1 MTAVKRFLGAA
12 LILPVL
18 VACTEGEAD
27 ERPSVPS
34 APVELGN
41 LIIMAEATGS
51 VEPIRRVEVKSK
63 ASGEILRLYVDVG
76 DRVEPGALLANIDPR
91 DVRNGFEQ
99 AEADLDVAKARLEI
113 SLDQFT
119 RAENL
124 IAADV
129 ITTQE
134 METRKLDY
142 ANARAAMVR
151 AEANFELNEL
161 RLSDV
166 TIRAPMAGTIILRS
180 VEEGTVIQSASQNV
194 SGGTTLMIMANLE
207 NMQVRTLVDE
217 TDMGDIRADM
227 EATVRVEAFPDRVFS
242 GVVEKIEPQAVVLQN
257 VTMFPVIVR
266 LSNREGL
273 LKPGMNAEVE
283 ILIAEAPNVVLV
295 PNNAVVSPQDAAP
308 AAMVLGLDP
317 ENFDFRSMFPQ
328 RGGRRG
334 DFAGRGGGGG
344 RDGAGARGGG
354 GARRDNAGG
363 NRRGGNS
370 GGRPG
375 DARFDSLRAL
385 VESGEISQDSL
396 RALLSGR
403 RGGPGAAAGESR
415 IEGRQALVFLIAEDG
430 TIEPRAITVGL
441 SDWDRSQ
448 VLSGLEGGEQVALI
462 GAAQLQQSQQ
472 DFLDRIRS
480 RSGSP
485 FSGNSGRGRGR

>member
-1 MTAVKRFLGAA
+1 MTAVNRFLGVA
-12 LILPVL
+12 LMLPVL
-18 VACTEGEAD
+18 AACTEGEAD
-27 ERPSVPS
+27 EAPSVPS
-34 APVELGN
+34 ARVERGN
-41 LIIMAEATGS
+41 LIIKAEATGS

-63 ASGEILRLYVDVG
+63 ASGEILRLLVDVG
-76 DRVEPGALLANIDPR
+76 DRVETGALLANIDPR

-113 SLDQFT
+113 SFDQFT

-129 ITTQE
+129 ITTLE
-134 METRKLDY
+134 LETRKLDY

-166 TIRAPMAGTIILRS
+166 TIRAPMAGTIIERS
-180 VEEGTVIQSASQNV
+180 VEEGVVIQSASQNV

-217 TDMGDIRADM
+217 TDMGEIRAGM
-227 EATVRVEAFPDRVFS
+227 EATVRVEAFADRIFA
-242 GVVEKIEPQAVVLQN
+242 GVVEKIEPQAVVQQN

-266 LSNREGL
+266 LSNREGM

-283 ILIAEAPNVVLV
+283 ILIAEAPDVVLV

-317 ENFDFRSMFPQ
+317 EDFDFRSMLPQ
-328 RGGRRG
+328 RGGRGGRGG
-334 DFAGRGGGGG
+334 DFSGRGGGG
-344 RDGAGARGGG
+344 RDGSGVRGEGS
-354 GARRDNAGG
+354 ARRGNAGG
-363 NRRGGNS
+363 NRRDSNGGV
-370 GGRPG
+370 RPRN
-375 DARFDSLRAL
+375 ARFDSLRAL

-396 RALLSGR
+396 RTLLSGGR
-403 RGGPGAAAGESR
+403 PGGAGESR
-415 IEGRQALVFLIAEDG
+415 IEGRAALVFVIAEDG

-448 VLSGLEGGEQVALI
+448 VLTGLEGGEQVALI
-462 GAAQLQQSQQ
+462 GAAQLQRSQQ
-472 DFLDRIRS
+472 EFLERIRS

-485 FSGNSGRGRGR
+485 FGGSSGRGRGR

>member
-1 MTAVKRFLGAA
+1 MKRFLGAA

-76 DRVEPGALLANIDPR
+76 DRVEPGALLADIDPR

-113 SLDQFT
+113 SLDQFA

-217 TDMGDIRADM
+217 TDMGDIRPDM

-242 GVVEKIEPQAVVLQN
+242 GVVEKIEPQAIVQQN

-295 PNNAVVSPQDAAP
+295 PNNAIVSPQDAAP
-308 AAMVLGLDP
+308 AAMVLGLNP
-317 ENFDFRSMFPQ
+317 EDFDFRSILPQ
-328 RGGRRG
+328 RGGRGG
-334 DFAGRGGGGG
+334 DFAGRGGGG
-344 RDGAGARGGG
+344 RDGAGARGGDG
-354 GARRDNAGG
+354 GRRDNARG
-363 NRRGGNS
+363 NQRGGNG

-375 DARFDSLRAL
+375 NARFDSLRAL

-396 RALLSGR
+396 RTLLQGGR
-403 RGGPGAAAGESR
+403 RGDPGASSASR
-415 IEGRQALVFLIAEDG
+415 IEGRQALVFVIAEDG

-462 GAAQLQQSQQ
+462 GAAQLQASQQ
-472 DFLDRIRS
+472 EFLERIRS

-485 FSGNSGRGRGR
+485 FGGNTGGRGRGR

>member
-1 MTAVKRFLGAA
+1 MTSVKRFLGVA
-12 LILPVL
+12 LMLPVL
-18 VACTEGEAD
+18 GACTEGEAD
-27 ERPSVPS
+27 EALSVPS
-34 APVELGN
+34 ALVERGN
-41 LIIMAEATGS
+41 LIIKAEATGS

-63 ASGEILRLYVDVG
+63 ASGEILRLFVDVG
-76 DRVEPGALLANIDPR
+76 DRVEPGTLLATIDPR

-113 SLDQFT
+113 SFDQLT

-129 ITTQE
+129 ITTLE
-134 METRKLDY
+134 LETRKLDY

-166 TIRAPMAGTIILRS
+166 TIRAPMAGTIIERS
-180 VEEGTVIQSASQNV
+180 VEEGVVIQSASQNV

-217 TDMGDIRADM
+217 TDMGEIRADM
-227 EATVRVEAFPDRVFS
+227 EATVRVEAFADRIFS
-242 GVVEKIEPQAVVLQN
+242 GVVEKIEPQAVVQQN

-266 LSNREGL
+266 LNNREGL

-283 ILIAEAPNVVLV
+283 ILIAEAPDVVLV
-295 PNNAVVSPQDAAP
+295 PNNAIVSPQDAAP
-308 AAMVLGLDP
+308 AAMVLGLNP
-317 ENFDFRSMFPQ
+317 EDFDFRSMFPQ

-334 DFAGRGGGGG
+334 DFAGRGGGG

-363 NRRGGNS
+363 NRRGGTS

-375 DARFDSLRAL
+375 NARFDSLRAL

-396 RALLSGR
+396 RTLLSGR
-403 RGGPGAAAGESR
+403 RGGPAAGGESR
-415 IEGRQALVFLIAEDG
+415 IEGRQALVFLITEDG
-430 TIEPRAITVGL
+430 TIEPRVITVGL

-462 GAAQLQQSQQ
+462 GAAQLQRSQQ
-472 DFLDRIRS
+472 EFLERIRS

>member
-1 MTAVKRFLGAA
+1 MTSVKRFLGVAVGLA
-12 LILPVL
+12 VL
-18 VACTEGEAD
+18 VACAEGEAD
-27 ERPSVPS
+27 EAPSVPS
-34 APVELGN
+34 SPVERGN
-41 LIIMAEATGS
+41 LIIKAEATGS

-63 ASGEILRLYVDVG
+63 ASGEILRLHADVG
-76 DRVEPGALLANIDPR
+76 DRVEPGALLAEIDPR

-99 AEADLDVAKARLEI
+99 AEADLDVAKARLKI
-113 SLDQFT
+113 SLAQYT
-119 RAENL
+119 RAEDL

-129 ITTQE
+129 ITTLE
-134 METRKLDY
+134 LETRELDY
-142 ANARAAMVR
+142 ANARAALVR

-166 TIRAPMAGTIILRS
+166 TIRAPLAGTIIERS
-180 VEEGTVIQSASQNV
+180 VEEGVVIQSASQNV

-207 NMQVRTLVDE
+207 DMQVRTLVDE
-217 TDMGDIRADM
+217 TDMGEIRANM
-227 EATVRVEAFPDRVFS
+227 EATVRVEAFPDRIFS
-242 GVVEKIEPQAVVLQN
+242 GVVEKIEPQAVVQQN

-317 ENFDFRSMFPQ
+317 EDFDFRSILPQ
-328 RGGRRG
+328 RGGRMG
-334 DFAGRGGGGG
+334 DFAGRGGGR
-344 RDGAGARGGG
+344 RDGAAARGEGGAAGDHAGGNQRGGG
-354 GARRDNAGG
+354 GGV
-363 NRRGGNS
+363 
-370 GGRPG
+370 RPG
-375 DARFDSLRAL
+375 NARFDSLRAL
-385 VESGEISQDSL
+385 VTSGEISQDSL
-396 RALLSGR
+396 RTLLRGGR
-403 RGGPGAAAGESR
+403 RGGPDVAGESR
-415 IEGRQALVFLIAEDG
+415 VEGRPALVFLIAEDG

-472 DFLDRIRS
+472 DFLERIRS
-480 RSGSP
+480 RNSSP
-485 FSGNSGRGRGR
+485 FSGRGRGR

>member
-1 MTAVKRFLGAA
+1 MTAVNRFLGVA
-12 LILPVL
+12 LMLPVL
-18 VACTEGEAD
+18 AACTEGEAD
-27 ERPSVPS
+27 EAPSVPS
-34 APVELGN
+34 ATVERGN
-41 LIIMAEATGS
+41 LIIKAEATGS

-63 ASGEILRLYVDVG
+63 ASGEILRLFVDVG
-76 DRVEPGALLANIDPR
+76 DRVEPGTLLANIDPR

-99 AEADLDVAKARLEI
+99 AEADLDVAIARLEI
-113 SLDQFT
+113 SFDQFT

-129 ITTQE
+129 ITTLE
-134 METRKLDY
+134 LETRKLDY

-151 AEANFELNEL
+151 AEANFELNQL

-166 TIRAPMAGTIILRS
+166 TIRAPMAGTIIERS
-180 VEEGTVIQSASQNV
+180 VEEGVVIQSASQNV

-217 TDMGDIRADM
+217 TDMGDIRAGM
-227 EATVRVEAFPDRVFS
+227 EATVRVEAFADRIFS
-242 GVVEKIEPQAVVLQN
+242 GIVEKIEPQAVVQQN

-283 ILIAEAPNVVLV
+283 IMIAEAPDVVLV

-317 ENFDFRSMFPQ
+317 EDFDFRSLLPQ
-328 RGGRRG
+328 RGGRGG
-334 DFAGRGGGGG
+334 DFAGRGGGG
-344 RDGAGARGGG
+344 RDRSGARGEG
-354 GARRDNAGG
+354 GARGSNAGE
-363 NRRGGNS
+363 NRRGGNA
-370 GGRPG
+370 GGRPRN
-375 DARFDSLRAL
+375 ARFDSLRAL

-396 RALLSGR
+396 RTLLSGGR
-403 RGGPGAAAGESR
+403 PGGAGESR
-415 IEGRQALVFLIAEDG
+415 IEGRAALVFVIAEDG

-448 VLSGLEGGEQVALI
+448 VLSGLEGGERIALI

-472 DFLDRIRS
+472 EFLERIRS
-480 RSGSP
+480 RTGSP
-485 FSGNSGRGRGR
+485 FGGSSGRGRGR